1 MLAVVEDLVR
11 HIRVLTRPKTDSFSV
26 EIYHARFEEALR
38 VVILAAPRSDNRT
51 ATIGA
56 RMISS

>member
-1 MLAVVEDLVR
+1 MLTVVEDLVR
-11 HIRVLTRPKTDSFSV
+11 HIRVLTGAKTDSFSFK
-26 EIYHARFEEALR
+26 IYHARFEEALR
-38 VVILAAPRSDNRT
+38 AMVLAVLRSNNRT